1 MIEIKDLSF
10 GYSSG
15 HLLFSGLS
23 LELGGGMVCGLL
35 GKNGVGKS
43 TLLHLVAG
51 LLCPLSGGVAYRGI
65 RTFDRVPWV
74 LADMF
79 LVPEVYELPAIKLR
93 DWLRAVAPFYPRFS
107 RERMMSCL
115 DMFEVERDCN
125 LGSLS
130 MGQRKK
136 AFLSFALSSGV
147 TTLLMDEPTNGLDI
161 PSKGQF
167 RRALAQFMDGESCI
181 LISTHQV
188 ADVENL
194 LDHVVILDDNK
205 VLLNDRLTAV
215 SRRLSF
221 VVGPEVPPGALYTQ
235 PSVGGVA
242 AVVPFDGEHETEVN
256 LEFLFNAALS
266 SPAVRD
272 ILRKEAES

>member
-65 RTFDRVPWV
+65 RTFDRVPGV

-194 LDHVVILDDNK
+194 LDHSMTTRCCSTTASLPCHAGC
-205 VLLNDRLTAV
+205 RLSSAPRCRPMLSTP
-215 SRRLSF
+215 SRRSAVWRRWSPLTGNMRPRSILSF
-221 VVGPEVPPGALYTQ
+221 C
-235 PSVGGVA
+235 SM
-242 AVVPFDGEHETEVN
+242 
-256 LEFLFNAALS
+256 
-266 SPAVRD
+266 
-272 ILRKEAES
+272 LRCRRRLCATF